1 MVSLAI
7 RVVCRA
13 INHILGDRTAGL
25 LAADE
30 VELTLSR
37 SGDPYFTAFRSRC
50 LTWVYGDDP
59 RRALEQEPVSA

>member
-1 MVSLAI
+1 VVSLSI

-13 INHILGDRTAGL
+13 INYFLGDRTDGRL
-25 LAADE
+25 DADE

-37 SGDPYFTAFRSRC
+37 SGDPYFTAFRARC

-59 RRALEQEPVSA
+59 RRTLEQEPVSA